1 MVPSEQDVLNHFR
14 DINDTADIGSMAYN
28 IPWAMPDRGF
38 DLTSRVLERFC
49 ELPNAV
55 GVKWSSNNIYH
66 YLRML
71 RWFGH
76 RLKFI
81 DNMIILS
88 PGMCFGAK
96 GFIDWYANAMPGLCL
111 KFWELL
117 RSERYDEHDRL
128 YMKPTFDPQLAT
140 VHPEQQSYEDATWQ
154 SSKDIGILEYV
165 EWSPDMI
172 GGPVRR
178 VER

>member
-55 GVKWSSNNIYH
+55 GVKWSSNNIYP

-81 DNMIILS
+81 DRSAAGHGPSRAAKLRGRHLAEQQRHRH
-88 PGMCFGAK
+88 PGIRGVE
-96 GFIDWYANAMPGLCL
+96 P
-111 KFWELL
+111 
-117 RSERYDEHDRL
+117 RHDRR
-128 YMKPTFDPQLAT
+128 P
-140 VHPEQQSYEDATWQ
+140 
-154 SSKDIGILEYV
+154 G
-165 EWSPDMI
+165 SPS
-172 GGPVRR
+172 
-178 VER
+178 